1 MPKLTPTK
9 EDITILQTIDDEYF
23 ASDCYLSEIVAQHDF
38 DKKDVM
44 RLAEDGYLSALENGD
59 DYLIHLTQK
68 GDEVI
73 FNESG
78 GF

>member
-1 MPKLTPTK
+1 MTKLTPTK
-9 EDITILQTIDDEYF
+9 EDICILQTIDDEYF
-23 ASDCYLSEIVAQHDF
+23 ASDCHLSELISDHSFLKSDI
-38 DKKDVM
+38 M
-44 RLAEDGYLSALENGD
+44 RLVDVGYLSAMELKD
-59 DYLIHLTQK
+59 DTLIHLTQK